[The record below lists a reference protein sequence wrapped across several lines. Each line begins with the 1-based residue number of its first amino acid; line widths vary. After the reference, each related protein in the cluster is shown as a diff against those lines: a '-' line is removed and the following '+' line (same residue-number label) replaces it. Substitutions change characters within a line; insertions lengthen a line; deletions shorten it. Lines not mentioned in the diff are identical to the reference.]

1 MNPNTDVGITRYAL
15 SLPHAMGPKKP
26 MHPAIRHPILRSFS
40 SSGRSN
46 ASHIAK
52 PLINIKMTTV
62 ETAMASTPNPKT
74 H

>member
-15 SLPHAMGPKKP
+15 SLPHTMGPKKP
-26 MHPAIRHPILRSFS
+26 MHPAIRHPILRSFHHQ
-40 SSGRSN
+40 
-46 ASHIAK
+46 ADQMPHIAK